1 MELRIDFRWLSP
13 LFAAMRGS
21 ERIGSIAAA
30 RSAARLREAAGL
42 PVDALLAELASSP
55 DGLLH
60 REVDERLQ
68 EHGLNV
74 AVREARHRPVVELAR
89 LFASPLTFLL
99 LVLATVSWEIGETKG
114 AIVISL
120 MVALAVALTFVQEF
134 RSSRAAERLRAM
146 VSTTATVLRRDR
158 RAGVPEEVN
167 RVFQVRLTVP
177 ASAHE
182 EVAIER
188 LVPGEI
194 VRLSAGDM
202 IPADLRIIAAK
213 DLFVNQS
220 ALTGEALPVEKFES
234 DPHATAKG
242 VLEISNLCFMGTN
255 VVSGTATAAVVA
267 TGSNTYFG
275 SVAAGLAQRREP
287 TSFDKGVNRFT
298 WLMIRFMLVMVP
310 LVFLVNG
317 LTKGDWM
324 EAFLFAVAV
333 AVGLT
338 PEMLP
343 MIVTLNL
350 AKGAMALSRRKVIVK
365 RLNAIQNFGAM
376 DVLCT
381 DKTGTLTQ
389 DRVILEKHVDLMGE
403 ESARVLEYAYLNSYH
418 QTGLRN
424 LLDKAVLEHVEVCSG
439 ARASG
444 VWRKVD
450 EIPFDFQ
457 RRRMS
462 VVVQREAGRDVLIC
476 KGAVEEV
483 FAVCSKAEIDGR
495 EVELAAP
502 HLSELRETVTGLN
515 EDGFRVIAV
524 AYREFAPG
532 RSTYSVADEQRLTLA
547 GYIAFLDPPKDSAAP
562 AIAALNRFGVTVKI
576 LTGDNEIVT
585 GKICRE
591 VGLPVDRI
599 LLGNEVEAL
608 SDQQLA
614 EQARHVAVFAK
625 LSPAQKAR
633 VIHALHRN
641 NHVVGFLGDGIN
653 DGPALKAA
661 DVGISVDSAVDIA
674 KESADIILL
683 EKSLLVLE
691 EGVIEGRKV
700 FGNIVK
706 YVKMTASSNFG
717 NMFSVVGASAFLPFL
732 PLAPV
737 QVLLNNLAY
746 DFSQTAVA
754 TDEVDV
760 EYLEKP
766 RQWDIGAIARFML
779 IMGPLSSVFDYATF
793 FCLLHAFGGWSAPGV
808 FQTGWFLE
816 SLLSQ
821 TLVVHVIR
829 TGRIPF
835 LQSRPSTALL
845 LSTLAICAIGV
856 WLPYSGFGHAWG
868 FTPLPVTY
876 FYALAAILVSYFV
889 VTQLVKTWLIRR
901 FGVG

>member
-1 MELRIDFRWLSP
+1 MELRIDLGRLLPF
-13 LFAAMRGS
+13 FGAVRGAD
-21 ERIGSIAAA
+21 RGGSAAAA
-30 RSAARLREAAGL
+30 RNTAKLRQAAHTSAG
-42 PVDALLAELASSP
+42 DLLQELDSSP
-55 DGLLH
+55 DGLLE
-60 REVDERLQ
+60 RQVDERL
-68 EHGLNV
+68 HHWGPNV
-74 AVREARHRPVVELAR
+74 AVREARHRPVIELAR
-89 LFASPLTFLL
+89 LFATPLTFLL
-99 LVLATVSWEIGETKG
+99 LVLASVSWLSGETKG

-120 MVALAVALTFVQEF
+120 MVVLAVLLTFVQEF

-146 VSTTATVLRRDR
+146 VSTTASVIRRDR

-177 ASAHE
+177 APARE

-194 VRLSAGDM
+194 VQLSAGDM
-202 IPADLRIIAAK
+202 IPADLRILSAK

-220 ALTGEALPVEKFES
+220 ALTGEALPVEKFDT
-234 DPHATAKG
+234 DPRAAAKG
-242 VLEISNLCFMGTN
+242 VLELSNLCFMGTN

-267 TGSNTYFG
+267 TGVNTYFG
-275 SVAAGLAQRREP
+275 SVAATLAQRREP

-298 WLMIRFMLVMVP
+298 WLMVRFMLVMVP

-317 LTKGDWM
+317 ITKGDWM
-324 EAFLFAVAV
+324 QAFLFAVAV

-350 AKGAMALSRRKVIVK
+350 AKGAMALSRQKVIVK

-389 DRVILEKHVDLMGE
+389 DRVILEKHLDLLGE
-403 ESARVLEYAYLNSYH
+403 ESERVLEYAYLNSYH

-424 LLDKAVLEHVEVCSG
+424 LLDLAVLEHAQMCSAPCTG
-439 ARASG
+439 SAWG
-444 VWRKVD
+444 KVD

-462 VVVQREAGRDVLIC
+462 VVVQREDGRDLLIC

-483 FAVCSKAEIDGR
+483 FAVCSKAEIDGHQI
-495 EVELAAP
+495 ELAAP
-502 HLSELRETVTGLN
+502 QLAELRAAITELN
-515 EDGFRVIAV
+515 QDGFRVIAV
-524 AYREFAPG
+524 AYREFASA
-532 RSTYSVADEQRLTLA
+532 RSAYSVADEQGLTLA
-547 GYIAFLDPPKDSAAP
+547 GYVAFLDPPKDSAAP

-576 LTGDNEIVT
+576 LTGDNDVVT
-585 GKICRE
+585 RKICRE
-591 VGLPVDRI
+591 VGLPVERI
-599 LLGNEVEAL
+599 LLGAEVDAL
-608 SDQQLA
+608 SDQQLSEEA
-614 EQARHVAVFAK
+614 QRVAVFAK
-625 LSPAQKAR
+625 LSPQQKAR
-633 VIHALHRN
+633 VIHALHRKG
-641 NHVVGFLGDGIN
+641 HVVGFLGDGIN
-653 DGPALKAA
+653 DGTALKAA
-661 DVGISVDSAVDIA
+661 DVGISVHSAVDIA

-700 FGNIVK
+700 FGNIIK
-706 YVKMTASSNFG
+706 YVKMKASSNFG

-754 TDEVDV
+754 TDEVDR

-779 IMGPLSSVFDYATF
+779 VMGPLSSVFDYATF
-793 FCLLHAFGGWSAPGV
+793 FCLLYAFGGWTDAGA

-821 TLVVHVIR
+821 TLIVHVIR

-835 LQSRPSTALL
+835 LQSRASTPLL
-845 LSTLAICAIGV
+845 LSTLAVCALGL

-868 FTPLPVTY
+868 FTPLPGKY
-876 FYALAAILVSYFV
+876 FYALTPILAGYFV
-889 VTQLVKTWLIRR
+889 LTQVVKTRLTRR
-901 FGVG
+901 FGIG